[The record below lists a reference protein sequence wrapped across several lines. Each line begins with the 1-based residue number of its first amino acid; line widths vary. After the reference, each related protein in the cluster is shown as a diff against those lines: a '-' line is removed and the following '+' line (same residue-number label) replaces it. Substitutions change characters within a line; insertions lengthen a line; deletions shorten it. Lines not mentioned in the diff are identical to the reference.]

1 MSAAPVTP
9 STTPTAARA
18 GAARRGTASRRPA
31 AFSLRRVAALAR
43 AETLL
48 LLRNGTA
55 LFNAVAISP
64 LFVLFFSTI
73 SGTLGPDA
81 DPDVAGP
88 LILQQLA
95 AMSLLFVV
103 YYNLTTTY
111 VARRQELVLKRLLTG
126 ECSRPELLAAAAVP
140 ALLITAVQLV
150 LGYAAVAL
158 LLAPPPLAN
167 PVLVVVAL
175 VLVTP
180 TLVLLAAATSGV
192 SRTVESA
199 QLTTLP
205 ALAVLM
211 VFSGV
216 VAPAGGGGFDD
227 VARFTPMHAVAS
239 LFRLGLTG
247 TDADGAAL
255 ALGETF
261 AQAALPVAV
270 LLAWLG
276 LAWYA
281 ARRWMRW
288 EPQR

>member
-1 MSAAPVTP
+1 M
-9 STTPTAARA
+9 
-18 GAARRGTASRRPA
+18 
-31 AFSLRRVAALAR
+31 RRVAALAR

-64 LFVLFFSTI
+64 LFVLFFSTV

-88 LILQQLA
+88 LILQQLVS
-95 AMSLLFVV
+95 MSLLFVV

-126 ECSRPELLAAAAVP
+126 ECSRAELLAAAAVP
-140 ALLITAVQLV
+140 ALLVTAVQLL

-167 PVLVVVAL
+167 PVLPLLAL

-216 VAPAGGGGFDD
+216 VTPGGGEGGFDD
-227 VARFTPMHAVAS
+227 VARFTPMHAVAA

-247 TDADGAAL
+247 TGTDGAPL

-261 AQAALPVAV
+261 AQAVLPVAV
-270 LLAWLG
+270 LLAWVG
-276 LAWYA
+276 VAWYA

>member
-9 STTPTAARA
+9 SAARA
-18 GAARRGTASRRPA
+18 PAVAAGRGAAPARRPT
-31 AFSLRRVAALAR
+31 AFSPRRVGALAR

-64 LFVLFFSTI
+64 LFVLFFATI

-81 DPDVAGP
+81 EPDVAGP

-126 ECSRPELLAAAAVP
+126 ECSRAELLLAAAVP
-140 ALLITAVQLV
+140 ALLVTAVQLV
-150 LGYAAVAL
+150 LGYLAVAL
-158 LLAPPPLAN
+158 LLAPPPSTN
-167 PVLVVVAL
+167 PVLPL
-175 VLVTP
+175 LGLLLVTP
-180 TLVLLAAATSGV
+180 ALVLLAAATSGV
-192 SRTVESA
+192 SRSVESA

-216 VAPAGGGGFDD
+216 VAPGGSGGGFDA
-227 VARFTPMHAVAS
+227 VARFTPMHAVAA

-261 AQAALPVAV
+261 AQAALPVVV
-270 LLAWLG
+270 LVAWLG
-276 LAWYA
+276 VAWYA

>member
-9 STTPTAARA
+9 PPTAVA
-18 GAARRGTASRRPA
+18 AARRGAAPARRPTS
-31 AFSLRRVAALAR
+31 FSLRRVAALAH

-55 LFNAVAISP
+55 LFNAIAISP
-64 LFVLFFSTI
+64 LFVLFFSTVQ
-73 SGTLGPDA
+73 GTLGPGA

-88 LILQQLA
+88 MILQQLA

-126 ECSRPELLAAAAVP
+126 ECSRAELLAAAAVP
-140 ALLITAVQLV
+140 ALLITAVQLA

-167 PVLVVVAL
+167 PVLPVLGL

-180 TLVLLAAATSGV
+180 SLALLAAATSGV

-211 VFSGV
+211 VLSGV
-216 VAPAGGGGFDD
+216 MTPGGAGGLDA
-227 VARFTPMHAVAS
+227 VARLTPMHAVAT

-247 TDADGAAL
+247 TDVDGAEL

-261 AQAALPVAV
+261 AQAALPVGV
-270 LLAWLG
+270 LLVWAG
-276 LAWYA
+276 LSWYA

>member
-9 STTPTAARA
+9 PTTAP
-18 GAARRGTASRRPA
+18 ARRLGAPARRA
-31 AFSLRRVAALAR
+31 TSFSVRRVAALAK

-64 LFVLFFSTI
+64 LFVLFFSTVQ
-73 SGTLGPDA
+73 GTLGPDA

-88 LILQQLA
+88 LILQQLV

-126 ECSRPELLAAAAVP
+126 ECSRAELLAAAAVP
-140 ALLITAVQLV
+140 ALLVTAVQVV

-167 PVLVVVAL
+167 PVLPVLGL

-216 VAPAGGGGFDD
+216 MAPGGGEGGFDD
-227 VARFTPMHAVAS
+227 VARFTPMHAVAA

-247 TDADGAAL
+247 TGADGAAL
-255 ALGETF
+255 TTGETF
-261 AQAALPVAV
+261 AQAALPVGV
-270 LLAWLG
+270 LLVWVG

>member
-1 MSAAPVTP
+1 MSATPVTP
-9 STTPTAARA
+9 SVLPAP
-18 GAARRGTASRRPA
+18 RRGAPARRPA
-31 AFSLRRVAALAR
+31 SFSPRRVAALAR

-64 LFVLFFSTI
+64 LFVLFFATI

-81 DPDVAGP
+81 DPDAAGP

-126 ECSRPELLAAAAVP
+126 ECARAELLAAAAVP
-140 ALLITAVQLV
+140 ALLVTAAQLV

-167 PVLVVVAL
+167 PLLPLLAL
-175 VLVTP
+175 ALATP

-216 VAPAGGGGFDD
+216 VAPASGGLDD
-227 VARFTPMHAVAS
+227 VARFTPMHAVAA
-239 LFRLGLTG
+239 LFRLGLAG

-261 AQAALPVAV
+261 AQAALPAAV
-270 LLAWLG
+270 LLGWLG